1 LTFDI
6 GRLRFPFEFDGR
18 LRFPFEFVG
27 RLRFPF
33 EFDLEQSSTLELEV
47 EFDARDL
54 TLGIWML

>member
-1 LTFDI
+1 LTFEI

-33 EFDLEQSSTLELEV
+33 EFELDL
-47 EFDARDL
+47 DL
-54 TLGIWML
+54 ILGIWMF